1 MKFPDTMN
9 WYEEYML
16 LHANHIHNIYFPQIS
31 IVPYQTFLQGLV
43 ITVSGSTHN
52 NLRNSNI
59 TFTAST
65 DGIEDPNALPL
76 VQVEVPPFERLN
88 NTSDNVRVTF
98 CVFATSVA
106 ICLNV
111 TAWWPGAKLSSDLS
125 RFRNSISGNIEWC
138 YYFHLH
144 SKQGIMSLLPHS
156 FLIHWASKETYHFL
170 RVSTH

>member
-1 MKFPDTMN
+1 MKNTCYCMPT
-9 WYEEYML
+9 
-16 LHANHIHNIYFPQIS
+16 IYIIYISPQIS

-98 CVFATSVA
+98 CVFATA
-106 ICLNV
+106 
-111 TAWWPGAKLSSDLS
+111 
-125 RFRNSISGNIEWC
+125 
-138 YYFHLH
+138 
-144 SKQGIMSLLPHS
+144 SL
-156 FLIHWASKETYHFL
+156 F
-170 RVSTH
+170 VSTSLPGGQAPNSPVISLDLGNRSAAISNDAITFTFTPSKVL